1 MPKLKWW
8 ILNLKGEWNLINP
21 QPSLDEDEFDVAYKL
36 WVNESNVRL
45 SYFKPWRIPRP
56 DEIGHSEIGLFGIIT
71 VHTRHGFNIFY
82 DPVTLKIMG
91 HRGELPAFYKE
102 YSCSYDLSSVPHE
115 TLMLTLN
122 AAKAIQEKGCLK
134 FAKSCNRQKFKG
146 KFKKKM

>member
-36 WVNESNVRL
+36 WVNEFNVRL

-56 DEIGHSEIGLFGIIT
+56 DKVIRSEIGLFGIISVYT
-71 VHTRHGFNIFY
+71 KNGFDIFY
-82 DPVTLKIMG
+82 NPITLEIMG
-91 HRGELPAFYKE
+91 HRGELPSFYKE
-102 YSCSYDLSSVPHE
+102 YSCSYDLNNVPKD
-115 TLMLTLN
+115 TLILTLN
-122 AAKAIQEKGCLK
+122 AAKAMQEKGCLK
-134 FAKSCNRQKFKG
+134 FANSCNRQKFKG